1 MSEVLF
7 ASTTRVLSF
16 FYLIM
21 SGLGVIKA
29 ACEKDAETEKN
40 RISIFFDAQ
49 TGTQLKWTTINQMH
63 SIVEKDFMI
72 PRFLV

>member
-49 TGTQLKWTTINQMH
+49 TGTQLK
-63 SIVEKDFMI
+63 
-72 PRFLV
+72 

>member
-1 MSEVLF
+1 MFEVLF

-40 RISIFFDAQ
+40 RISIFLMPKQAPSLNEQ
-49 TGTQLKWTTINQMH
+49 PSTKCTASLKKT
-63 SIVEKDFMI
+63 S
-72 PRFLV
+72 